1 MYSAGFFLT
10 VSVESMLKVA
20 KYCFKN
26 NRTYCLN
33 LSDIVFGNETEA
45 ASYAE
50 VNNLF
55 LHKQILKTEK
65 RDLSIFS
72 IFIFNV
78 LILFVTQ
85 VSSLGIT
92 DVGEIVKK
100 IAMLPKE
107 NGSTSRLVIITQ
119 ASDPVIVVQH
129 GKA

>member
-55 LHKQILKTEK
+55 LHKQILKDRNK
-65 RDLSIFS
+65 GFIH
-72 IFIFNV
+72 IFNFHIQCFDIV
-78 LILFVTQ
+78 CY
-85 VSSLGIT
+85 S
-92 DVGEIVKK
+92 GE
-100 IAMLPKE
+100 
-107 NGSTSRLVIITQ
+107 
-119 ASDPVIVVQH
+119 
-129 GKA
+129 